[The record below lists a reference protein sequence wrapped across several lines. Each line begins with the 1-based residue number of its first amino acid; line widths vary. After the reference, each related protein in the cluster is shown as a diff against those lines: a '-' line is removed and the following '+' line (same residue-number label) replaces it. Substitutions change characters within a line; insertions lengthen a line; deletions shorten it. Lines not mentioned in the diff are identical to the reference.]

1 MKNSI
6 NYFYNIIVYDI
17 HKKNEIYY
25 FYVDSY
31 LYLLSPCSNKINIF
45 YDIYVYLVNL
55 NMYCHEIIKNKDNQI
70 ISLIN
75 EQSFCL
81 LKVYYNNQNS
91 VTLDNV
97 LSYNIVINKRQGC
110 NWFNLWCQKLDY
122 YEYQMREYGKKYPL
136 IMKSF
141 SYYNGL
147 CETAI
152 NYLKNVDNKEFDMYL
167 NHYRISKQM
176 TLIDFCNP
184 LNFIIDVKVRDVCE
198 FFKNRFF
205 EGDDI
210 LTVLKGYLL
219 NNYLNQDEM
228 ILLLARFL
236 YPSYYFDMYDNILQ
250 GKVKEEKLYYYL
262 SKIDAYEEFLKKLF
276 LLINEYYQI
285 PPIEWLIKT

>member
-6 NYFYNIIVYDI
+6 NYFYNIIVNDI

-31 LYLLSPCSNKINIF
+31 LYLLSPCSININI
-45 YDIYVYLVNL
+45 IYEMYTYLINL
-55 NMYCHEIIKNKDNQI
+55 NMYCHEIIPNKDNQV
-70 ISLIN
+70 ISFIN
-75 EQSFCL
+75 GQNFCL
-81 LKVYYNNQNS
+81 LKVYYNNQNN

-97 LSYNIVINKRQGC
+97 LFYNLVMNKRKGC
-110 NWFNLWCQKLDY
+110 NWFNLWIQKLDY

-152 NYLKNVDNKEFDMYL
+152 DYLNNLDNKDFDMYL
-167 NHYRISKQM
+167 NHYRIGKQM
-176 TLIDFCNP
+176 TLIDFYNP
-184 LNFIIDVKVRDVCE
+184 LNFIMDVKVRDVCE

-205 EGDDI
+205 EGKDI
-210 LTVLKGYLL
+210 LTEIKGYLL
-219 NNYLNQDEM
+219 NNYLNRDEF
-228 ILLLARFL
+228 ILLFVRFI
-236 YPSYYFDMYDNILQ
+236 YPSYYFDMYDSILQ
-250 GKVKEEKLYYYL
+250 GKVQEEKLHYYL
-262 SKIDAYEEFLKKLF
+262 SKVDTYEEFLKNLF
-276 LLINEYYQI
+276 FLINQYYRL